1 MQKLF
6 NFSLINAQKS
16 IEDVQKDILRE
27 FQYQGSFELG
37 EDTFENLSRVPL
49 VEEVYHSHALSLSL
63 SLCYTCLILIA
74 TVCRFDCMLG
84 KN

>member
-63 SLCYTCLILIA
+63 PLLHLLDIDCNCL
-74 TVCRFDCMLG
+74 
-84 KN
+84 